1 MATTA
6 GHAEAYNG
14 NLVGALSGACRPLVA
29 RKSHRTATRT
39 HGRGRAVRYKARAI
53 ELLAT
58 HNATEAARALNEE
71 FPEHTITP
79 NAVQRWAK
87 ALKIHLPRGRTAGV
101 EQPKYSPNRAPILA
115 CHAEGLTQAQ
125 TCVRLGLS
133 RALVSK
139 HWPKPPAA

>member
-1 MATTA
+1 MSTRASQP
-6 GHAEAYNG
+6 EAYKHN
-14 NLVGALSGACRPLVA
+14 AL
-29 RKSHRTATRT
+29 
-39 HGRGRAVRYKARAI
+39 GRASGVCVRGTRPSAARVPAVGKLYPVKYKARAI
-53 ELLAT
+53 ELLVD
-58 HNATEAARALNEE
+58 HNATEAAATLNEE

-87 ALKIHLPRGRTAGV
+87 ALKIHLPRGRPAGV
-101 EQPKYSPNRAPILA
+101 EQPKTSPNRDPIIA

-139 HWPKPPAA
+139 HWPKPPTA

>member
-1 MATTA
+1 
-6 GHAEAYNG
+6 
-14 NLVGALSGACRPLVA
+14 
-29 RKSHRTATRT
+29 
-39 HGRGRAVRYKARAI
+39 
-53 ELLAT
+53 LLAT